1 MLQKTDKEIIGVIII
16 TENKILSKT
25 DTIDNTIYHQDLVEE
40 LLENNKLSPITET
53 NWPKELLQRGYIVIE
68 FIHNTESNLIYF
80 VPDKINKYQEIELNN
95 IKEEFNENNIKK

>member
-1 MLQKTDKEIIGVIII
+1 MFQKTDKEIIGVIII

-68 FIHNTESNLIYF
+68 FIHNTESNFIYF

-95 IKEEFNENNIKK
+95 IKEKFNKNNIKK

>member
-40 LLENNKLSPITET
+40 LLENNKLSSITET

-95 IKEEFNENNIKK
+95 IKEKFNKNNIKK